1 MKDPAPFGQC
11 SNTKAY
17 IADVTGFAIIVYDFA
32 SDKSWRVE
40 NKLFEPVAAYG
51 TFTIAGESFDLM
63 DGIFGMTLQKKR
75 FDNSNNLI
83 FGNTLSGGEDNR
95 VLFFHALASNTENV
109 IPLSILNNAAAS
121 KNNANVKAF
130 RTIGTRESQCP
141 AEAMDSNGN
150 LFFVL
155 TNPIAL
161 ACWDSSTPYTQSNIQ
176 IIHRNDVTLQF
187 ASGLKIVKNILGQDE
202 LWILTN
208 RFQVIDF

>member
-1 MKDPAPFGQC
+1 MKNPAPFGQC

-32 SDKSWRVE
+32 NDKSWRVE
-40 NKLFEPVAAYG
+40 NKLFEPVAEYG

-63 DGIFGMTLQKKR
+63 DGVFGMTLQKKR

-83 FGNTLSGGEDNR
+83 FGNTLSGEDNR
-95 VLFFHALASNTENV
+95 VLYFHALASNSENT

-121 KNNANVKAF
+121 KNNANARAF
-130 RTIGTRESQCP
+130 QTIGTRESQVA
-141 AEAMDSNGN
+141 AEVMDSNGN

-155 TNPIAL
+155 VSSMAL
-161 ACWDSSTPYTQSNIQ
+161 ACWDSSTPYTQNNIQ
-176 IIHRNDVTLQF
+176 VIYRNDETLQF
-187 ASGLKIVKNILGQDE
+187 ASGMKIVKNILGQDE

-208 RFQVIDF
+208 RFQVIIY